1 MNRTDYC
8 QHHTFASLLDAAPPP
23 PQELEAY
30 LFHIRKQYGSTFRR
44 PVPSAEYAAQFVPDE
59 TWRVRR
65 NCVLS
70 VAAGGV
76 VGIEWGGV
84 SPMQSFATQFF
95 GLFLLLKR
103 HCLAERVALE
113 KLGYLAALHSQA
125 LSRSADLSRAESQKV
140 RFELTRLTSLL
151 VHYRTAMASDDCGG
165 SAEARKQFKMLRQV
179 HGIAGLKQNLFEQL
193 QDVEYIMSCE
203 MHEEDQLERQ
213 KELSLLIYKEGLEQ
227 KQKALQQ
234 GPKIVFDVFFFAF
247 SAIVFPLVLIA
258 TMFGSNQ
265 TSLPREVSWSW
276 LMIGSAFG
284 AVALLLL
291 FMFIYLRQFPR
302 LKKLA
307 KMRREHMVIGA
318 TEMKQ

>member
-23 PQELEAY
+23 RQELEEY
-30 LFHIRKQYGSTFRR
+30 CFHIRKQYGSNFRR
-44 PVPSAEYAAQFVPDE
+44 PVPSDDYSALFVPDE

-70 VAAGGV
+70 VAAGGA

-84 SPMQSFATQFF
+84 SPMQSFSNQFF

-103 HCLAERVALE
+103 HCLSERVALE
-113 KLGYLAALHSQA
+113 KLGFLAALHSQG
-125 LSRSADLSRAESQKV
+125 LSRTTDLGRAESQKA

-151 VHYRTAMASDDCGG
+151 VHYRTSMASEDCGG
-165 SAEARKQFKMLRQV
+165 SAVARKQFKMLRQV

-193 QDVEYIMSCE
+193 QDVEYILSCE

-213 KELSLLIYKEGLEQ
+213 RELSLLIHKEGLEQ
-227 KQKALQQ
+227 RQKALLQ

-247 SAIVFPLVLIA
+247 SAVVFPIVLIA

-265 TSLPREVSWSW
+265 DDLPRETSWAG
-276 LMIGSAFG
+276 LLIGA
-284 AVALLLL
+284 AIVAALLLL
-291 FMFIYLRQFPR
+291 LFLFIYLRQLPR
-302 LKKLA
+302 LKTLEQDRK
-307 KMRREHMVIGA
+307 EHMIRGA
-318 TEMKQ
+318 TEMKL